1 MLAPLL
7 SSLFS
12 SSSYLAFT
20 FPPLSLCIL
29 FPFVVFYSFFLVFF
43 LYCLSNINPLVVYGH
58 MAQWKRI
65 RLRIWGLQV
74 RALLCSP
81 FYLISFRSAWFLM
94 IDSSPFVPLS
104 LLLAFLFRYLP
115 FSLLSY
121 TLWSFFILYS
131 LIVLFFDVILVSW
144 ERSSVG
150 RA

>member
-1 MLAPLL
+1 MLAQLL
-7 SSLFS
+7 SSLFC
-12 SSSYLAFT
+12 SSSYLGFT
-20 FPPLSLCIL
+20 FLSLYLCIL
-29 FPFVVFYSFFLVFF
+29 FPSVVFYSFFLVFS

-81 FYLISFRSAWFLM
+81 FYLISFRTAWFLLT
-94 IDSSPFVPLS
+94 DSSPFVTLS
-104 LLLAFLFRYLP
+104 LLLAFLFRYLTFVP
-115 FSLLSY
+115 LSY